1 MHGFI
6 DLITLTY
13 INGDKLSLEKKKIQT
28 SIFSIF
34 VEVKKK
40 GVRIFGSGIY
50 LITKMSQKDLCKCHR
65 KRLQDRELFF
75 RQRGLKIDHHHWMD

>member
-1 MHGFI
+1 MVISCHS
-6 DLITLTY
+6 
-13 INGDKLSLEKKKIQT
+13 KRKKEKNSDIYFCR
-28 SIFSIF
+28 S
-34 VEVKKK
+34 KKK
-40 GVRIFGSGIY
+40 GVRIFGSRIY